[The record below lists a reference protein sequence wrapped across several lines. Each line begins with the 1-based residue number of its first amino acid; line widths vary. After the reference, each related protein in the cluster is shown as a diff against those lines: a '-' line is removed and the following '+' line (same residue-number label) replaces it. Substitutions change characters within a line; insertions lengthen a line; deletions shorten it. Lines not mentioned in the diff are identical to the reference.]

1 MIKEVH
7 VVKGAP
13 QLKSVSLHN
22 GSVMGVTMTDEIII
36 LGYLSVSKEPTL
48 YVETQQAATKP
59 RRGRPKMRA
68 KSTNGADANV
78 ETGETRAA
86 L

>member
-1 MIKEVH
+1 MLKEVH

-13 QLKSVSLHN
+13 QLKSVALHD

-36 LGYLSVSKEPTL
+36 LGYLPVSKEPIR
-48 YVETQQAATKP
+48 YAETQSVAAKP
-59 RRGRPKMRA
+59 RRGRPKTKT
-68 KSTNGADANV
+68 KSVNGEDTPGIVAS
-78 ETGETRAA
+78 